1 MTNKYPQFWP
11 THIHNL
17 TKLRHLSV
25 ESKFGQSLVGF
36 STGLRHWGCRSLVSK
51 FGRHLI
57 ENLDV
62 KCVSFIYR
70 TNFDQTST
78 LGVSRFCRSLVEVS
92 TKLRH
97 QQICTILTKPYMYN
111 YDPWIFII
119 YQIIFIAWI
128 KQNMHFYQAIFTILS
143 KIYTQFWST
152 NICTILFNKYSQF
165 WPLNN

>member
-1 MTNKYPQFWP
+1 M
-11 THIHNL
+11 

-25 ESKFGQSLVGF
+25 ESKFGQSLVEI

-57 ENLDV
+57 DTLTLQ
-62 KCVSFIYR
+62 CVPLIYR
-70 TNFDQTST
+70 AHFDQTST
-78 LGVSRFCRSLVEVS
+78 LGVSKFGRSFYPHSTKLRHWCLSLVEVS

-97 QQICTILTKPYMYN
+97 RQICTISTKPYMYN

-128 KQNMHFYQAIFTILS
+128 KQNTHFLSSYIHNFEQNLYIILINKYIHNLVQKIFTILTF
-143 KIYTQFWST
+143 K
-152 NICTILFNKYSQF
+152 
-165 WPLNN
+165 